1 MVGDVEK
8 LYSKGDKITMFVF
21 GKPYKVTVLASDVTD
36 YERKYL
42 VAFSDKPG
50 DTKWVTNTIIRQFGY
65 LN

>member
-8 LYSKGDKITMFVF
+8 LYSKGDKVTMFVL
-21 GKPYKVTVLASDVTD
+21 GKPYQVTVIASDVSD

-50 DTKWVTNTIIRQFGY
+50 DTKWVTNAIIRQFGC

>member
-8 LYSKGDKITMFVF
+8 LYSKGDKLTMFVL
-21 GKPYKVTVLASDVTD
+21 GKPFQVTVIASDVTD

-50 DTKWVTNTIIRQFGY
+50 DSKWVNNTIIRQFSY
-65 LN
+65 QN

>member
-8 LYSKGDKITMFVF
+8 LYNKGDKVTMFVL
-21 GKPYKVTVLASDVTD
+21 GKPYHVTVIASDVTD

-42 VAFSDKPG
+42 VAFSDNPG
-50 DTKWVTNTIIRQFGY
+50 DTKWVTNQTIRQFSF

>member
-1 MVGDVEK
+1 MIGDIEK
-8 LYSKGDKITMFVF
+8 LYKKGDKVTMFVM
-21 GKPYKVTVLASDVTD
+21 GQPYQVTVLASDISD

-50 DTKWVTNTIIRQFGY
+50 DIRWVNNSFLRQLGY